1 MTTKTRLKTK
11 ADLAQYAT
19 DLEVELAYAERENA
33 ELKEQIAELIHLL
46 DEATKPD
53 DIEEMVVNVPH
64 YAYVIAHPGYIC

>member
-1 MTTKTRLKTK
+1 MKTKTRLKSK

-19 DLEVELAYAERENA
+19 DLEVDLAYAERENA

-53 DIEEMVVNVPH
+53 DIQEMVVNVPH
-64 YAYVIAHPGYIC
+64 YAYVIAHPGYVC